1 MVRTLRLL
9 PITLALFALGFFQ
22 AVQAQIPSEAQPLD
36 LSSEEVQQKKRLV
49 QGPDGFSIELYAA
62 PPEVNYPAAIT
73 ATPDG
78 NLFVA
83 VDGNASLGQDP
94 GRGEILKV
102 LDTDNDGQADH
113 YSVFVDSVDSPR
125 GLVYD
130 GETLYVMH
138 PPTLTA
144 FTDTDRDGVA
154 DERTNLVEGL
164 GFTLDFRGA
173 DHTTNGMQMGV
184 DGWLYISV
192 GDYGFLNATGTD
204 GRQVSHRGGGIVRVR
219 PDGTGLEVY
228 ATGLR
233 NSYDVAMTPRLDG
246 FVRDNTN
253 DGYGWNTRLEHVL
266 PQAHF
271 GYPSQFLHFADEVMP
286 PLADYGGGSG
296 TGALYVDAPG
306 LPDSLSNTLY
316 TVDWGRSGVFR
327 HDLAAQGA
335 SFEPSQE
342 VFLRMPQP
350 TDMTIDGH
358 SNLYLASW
366 MGASFTYAGED
377 VGFIVRLTHENAD
390 SGTVPDFAEA
400 STDRLVEL
408 LAAEHSLFRHHAQ
421 RELLRRDLSED
432 GIQKIAAVAREDGP
446 TDGRIAALF
455 TLKQLRGGG
464 SHSLL
469 TELTDDPALREFAL
483 RALADRKT
491 QAENV
496 PTAPF
501 VEALSAEDP
510 RVRLQAV
517 NGLVRLG
524 AQDTADDI
532 VPLLTDPDRSVSH
545 VAVQSLV
552 AFGAVEPALD
562 AVRHGSP
569 GLVRGAMKV
578 LVRLHREE
586 TVNGLQDILESTPD
600 PFTQRQV
607 VAGLAR
613 LFHKEREGDWTP
625 EEDWWGTTPSPRG
638 PYHEPVAWAGSDR
651 IHPLLRS
658 ALLDSEDYEYR
669 RRVQLVERN
678 RAIPDGGG
686 GVLIAA
692 ASDRLRTRAVDAL
705 LGEAFV
711 RDGMVA
717 SLDSLAGHSLAL
729 QRATTDLLT
738 TQRTL
743 PAASVS
749 LLGDAV
755 HESALQSTVRAEA
768 LRALS
773 NLPIDETLSDVTDI
787 YARLLD
793 DAGAHAAPLTEAIQ
807 NYLGRRRHS
816 DHVDH
821 FVQMGAEDTSAERK
835 LAFGVLLHLA
845 ENDELD
851 DDVRTTVQQA
861 VTQGW
866 GESAQTSALLW
877 AIGYT
882 KMEGYNEQVRQHVEN
897 GSTEDVK
904 TAARYAADRLG
915 L

>member
-1 MVRTLRLL
+1 MIRTLRLL
-9 PITLALFALGFFQ
+9 SVALTFIAFGFLSV
-22 AVQAQIPSEAQPLD
+22 AHAQVPSEARPLD
-36 LSSEEVQQKKRLV
+36 ISVEEAQQKQRLV
-49 QGPDGFSIELYAA
+49 QGPDGFSLALYAA

-78 NLFVA
+78 NLFVG

-102 LDTDNDGQADH
+102 LDSDNDGQADH

-130 GETLYVMH
+130 GKTLYVMH

-144 FTDTDRDGVA
+144 FTDTDGDGVA
-154 DERTNLVEGL
+154 DESKNLVEGL

-173 DHTTNGMQMGV
+173 DHTTNGMQMGI

-204 GRQVSHRGGGIVRVR
+204 GRQISHRGGGIVRVR
-219 PDGTGLEVY
+219 PDGTELEMY
-228 ATGLR
+228 ASGLR
-233 NSYDVAMTPRLDG
+233 NSYDVALSPRLDG

-253 DGYGWNTRLEHVL
+253 DGYRWNTRFQHIL
-266 PQAHF
+266 PQAHY
-271 GYPSQFLHFADEVMP
+271 GYPSQFFHFADEVMP

-306 LPDSLSNTLY
+306 LPDSLGHTLY
-316 TVDWGRSGVFR
+316 TVDWGRSAVFR

-335 SFEPSQE
+335 SFAPTQE

-350 TDMTIDGH
+350 TDMTIDGR
-358 SNLYLASW
+358 SNFYLASW

-377 VGFIVRLTHENAD
+377 VGFIVRLTHEDAD
-390 SGTVPDFAEA
+390 PAAVPDFAEV
-400 STDRLVEL
+400 STERLVEA
-408 LAAEHSLFRHHAQ
+408 LAAEHSLFRRYAQ

-432 GIQKIAAVAREDGP
+432 VRQEIAALAREKGP
-446 TDGRIAALF
+446 LDVRIAALF
-455 TLKQLRGGG
+455 TLKQLQGAD

-469 TELTDDPALREFAL
+469 IELTDDPALHAYAL

-501 VEALSAEDP
+501 VKALSAEDP
-510 RVRLQAV
+510 HVRLQAI
-517 NGLVRLG
+517 NGLTRLD
-524 AQDTADDI
+524 AQEVSGDI
-532 VPLLTDPDRSVSH
+532 VPLVTDPDRAVSH

-552 AFGAVEPALD
+552 ELGAVTPALD
-562 AVRHGSP
+562 AARHGSP

-578 LVRLHREE
+578 LMRQYREE
-586 TVNGLQDILESTPD
+586 TISGLQAILENTPD
-600 PFTQRQV
+600 PFTRRQV
-607 VAGLAR
+607 IAGLAR
-613 LFHKEREGDWTP
+613 LYHKEVAEWTQH
-625 EEDWWGTTPSPRG
+625 DWWGTTPSPRG
-638 PYHEPVAWAGSDR
+638 PYHAPVEWAGSDR
-651 IHPLLRS
+651 IRPLLRS
-658 ALLDSEDYEYR
+658 ALLDSEGYEYR

-686 GVLIAA
+686 GVLLAA
-692 ASDRLRTRAVDAL
+692 ASDSLRTRAVAAL
-705 LGEAFV
+705 LGDAFV
-711 RDGMVA
+711 TDGMVA
-717 SLDSLAGHSLAL
+717 SLDSLAGHALTL

-738 TQRTL
+738 MQRRL
-743 PAASVS
+743 PTGSVS
-749 LLGDAV
+749 LLGDAA
-755 HESALQSTVRAEA
+755 HTSALQPTVRAQA

-773 NLPIDETLSDVTDI
+773 NVPSEALPAVTAV

-793 DAGAHAAPLTEAIQ
+793 DPSVHPAPLTEAIRD
-807 NYLGRRRHS
+807 YVGHRRHS
-816 DHVDH
+816 DHADH
-821 FVQMGAEDTSAERK
+821 FVQMAAEGTPSERT
-835 LAFGVLLHLA
+835 LAFSVLLHLT
-845 ENDELD
+845 ENNELD
-851 DDVRTTVQQA
+851 ANVRTTVQQA
-861 VTQGW
+861 VTDGW
-866 GESAQTSALLW
+866 DDSAQASSLLR

-882 KMEGYNEQVRQHVEN
+882 KIEGYDPQIRQHLEN
-897 GSTEDVK
+897 GSNEDVK
-904 TAARYAADRLG
+904 AAARYAADRLG